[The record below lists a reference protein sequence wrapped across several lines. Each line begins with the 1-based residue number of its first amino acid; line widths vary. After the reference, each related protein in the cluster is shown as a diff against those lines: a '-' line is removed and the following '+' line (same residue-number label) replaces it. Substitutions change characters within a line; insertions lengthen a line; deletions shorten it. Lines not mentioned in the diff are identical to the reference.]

1 MKIGDLPAIR
11 FAMGIESFNFFP
23 LLRVEGMLMAPYR
36 LLWSGHHGWLS
47 FRCGSVVHR
56 SQLEAKGRE
65 MDEFESAGWLAPTVE
80 DEGPEERYLGLGDE
94 ERECFELPF
103 D

>member
-36 LLWSGHHGWLS
+36 LLWSGHDTTAGYPFAAVRWFIGPSWKRREEKWMNL
-47 FRCGSVVHR
+47 
-56 SQLEAKGRE
+56 SQL
-65 MDEFESAGWLAPTVE
+65 D
-80 DEGPEERYLGLGDE
+80 GLH
-94 ERECFELPF
+94 LL
-103 D
+103 